1 MAINIQNTTYY
12 TAVATDT
19 FNVSMKDDQGNT
31 FRSVVIQADT
41 TAGDQTF
48 VLPELSTI
56 SDETELIIVVK
67 QDTNDITITP
77 ASGDFIGSA
86 STYAIASGG
95 GDFANYVLTPVD
107 AKSWSLLKTA

>member
-1 MAINIQNTTYY
+1 MAINIQNTSYFNATVSDDY
-12 TAVATDT
+12 TVT
-19 FNVSMKDDQGNT
+19 MKDNQGNT

-41 TAGDQTF
+41 TTGDQTF
-48 VLPELSTI
+48 ILPELSTI
-56 SDETELIIVVK
+56 SDQTELIIVVK

-77 ASGDFIGSA
+77 ASGDLIGSA